1 MEMSDP
7 STDGPIERGAE
18 QVLKIQAVQAKH
30 MIKRYTDHAANE
42 RTYLAWIRTSIAV
55 MALGFLV
62 EKFNLFLW
70 YISTAI
76 VGPRTFYTSKSAEF
90 VGLTLL
96 VLGMAIVLGST
107 IRFFLYKRAIE
118 AELPEGY
125 GRALLDYLLGALIV
139 LIGIFLVVFMSHQ
152 VIG

>member
-1 MEMSDP
+1 
-7 STDGPIERGAE
+7 
-18 QVLKIQAVQAKH
+18 
-30 MIKRYTDHAANE
+30 MIKRFTDHAANE

-70 YISTAI
+70 YVSTAI
-76 VGPRTFYTSKSAEF
+76 RGSNTFYTSQSAEI
-90 VGLTLL
+90 VGVILL
-96 VLGMAIVLGST
+96 MLGMAMVVGST

-118 AELPEGY
+118 AELPAGY
-125 GRALLDYLLGALIV
+125 GRAVLDYLLGALIV